1 MSFSTGPIP
10 WPESFSLSLFTRK
23 ESGMHHISQSRFR
36 RLGFTLIEL
45 LVVIAIIAILIALLL
60 PAVQQAREA
69 ARRTQC
75 KNNFKQFGLALH
87 NYHDVFGVFPP
98 RKGGSEGTPGATAS
112 VGHTG
117 NGNRLS
123 AFAMLLPYLDQAP
136 LYNQIQA
143 GGGTV
148 ASGTVSPSGPRAWL
162 GWSVWDVTIP
172 MFLCPSDVTA
182 RDPRKKTNYML
193 CVGDQVAFHLNTQN
207 PRGVFGNRTS
217 YRTSDIPDGTSNT
230 ILLGER
236 LRNPTGGN
244 AANPPALGLVKGNEG
259 TLRNV
264 ADIVTNPGGCL
275 AQLDTSGYFANP
287 ALVSLRAGSIAWD
300 GQTEN
305 VGFNTVIGPNGPSCV
320 NRGNNSDAE
329 DGVLPP
335 SSRHVGGVQ
344 VLMGDGAVRFV
355 SDSIDTG
362 NLATA
367 DVTTSNTNTFSG
379 RSPYGV
385 WGALGSRN
393 GGDIVTEF

>member
-1 MSFSTGPIP
+1 M
-10 WPESFSLSLFTRK
+10 
-23 ESGMHHISQSRFR
+23 R
-36 RLGFTLIEL
+36 RGARGFTLIEL

-75 KNNFKQFGLALH
+75 KNNFKQLGLALH

-98 RKGGSEGTPGATAS
+98 RKGGTAGTGGATAD

-117 NGNRLS
+117 NSGRLS
-123 AFAMLLPYLDQAP
+123 AFAMLLPYYDQAP
-136 LYNQIQA
+136 LYNQIQS

-148 ASGTVSPSGPRAWL
+148 ASGTVAPGGPRAWL
-162 GWSVWDVTIP
+162 GWSVWDVPIP
-172 MFLCPSDVTA
+172 MLLCPSDVKP
-182 RDPRKKTNYML
+182 RDSRKRTNYML
-193 CVGDQVAFHLNTQN
+193 CVGDQVGWHLNTQN

-230 ILLGER
+230 ILISER
-236 LRNPTGGN
+236 LRNPTGEN
-244 AANPPALGLVKGNEG
+244 ARNPPALGLVKGNEG
-259 TLRNV
+259 ILRNV
-264 ADIVTNPGGCL
+264 AGITTNPGMCL
-275 AQLDTSGYFANP
+275 AQIDGSGYFLDI
-287 ALVSLRAGSIAWD
+287 ALVSIRAGAIAWD

-305 VGFNTVIGPNGPSCV
+305 VGFNTVIGPNGPACSD
-320 NRGNNSDAE
+320 RGNNADGQ

-393 GGDIVTEF
+393 GGDIVSEF

>member
-1 MSFSTGPIP
+1 MSDT
-10 WPESFSLSLFTRK
+10 
-23 ESGMHHISQSRFR
+23 SQNR
-36 RLGFTLIEL
+36 RRRPGFTLIEL

-75 KNNFKQFGLALH
+75 KNNFKQLGLALH
-87 NYHDVFGVFPP
+87 NYHDVYGVFPP
-98 RKGGSEGTPGATAS
+98 RKGGSAGTGGATAS

-117 NGNRLS
+117 NGGRLS
-123 AFAMLLPYLDQAP
+123 AFAMLLPYIDQTP

-143 GGGTV
+143 GGPTV
-148 ASGTVSPSGPRAWL
+148 GSSVANTVSAPGGPRAWVA
-162 GWSVWDVTIP
+162 WTVWDVPVP
-172 MFLCPSDVTA
+172 MFLCPSDVQP
-182 RDPRKKTNYML
+182 RDRRKKTNYML
-193 CVGDQVAFHLNTQN
+193 SVGDQVGWHLNTQN

-230 ILLGER
+230 ILMSER
-236 LRNPTGGN
+236 LRNPSGEGAT
-244 AANPPALGLVKGNEG
+244 NPPAPGLVRGNEG
-259 TLRNV
+259 ILRNV
-264 ADIVTNPGGCL
+264 AGIEANPGMCL
-275 AQLDTSGYFANP
+275 AQIDGAGYFSNP
-287 ALVSLRAGSIAWD
+287 ALVSMRAGAIAWD

-305 VGFNTVIGPNGPSCV
+305 VGFNTVIGPNGPACT
-320 NRGNNSDAE
+320 NRGNNADAQ

-344 VLMGDGAVRFV
+344 VLMGDGGVRFI

-362 NLATA
+362 DLAA
-367 DVTTSNTNTFSG
+367 PDVTTSDTNTFTG

-393 GGDIVTEF
+393 GGDLVGEF